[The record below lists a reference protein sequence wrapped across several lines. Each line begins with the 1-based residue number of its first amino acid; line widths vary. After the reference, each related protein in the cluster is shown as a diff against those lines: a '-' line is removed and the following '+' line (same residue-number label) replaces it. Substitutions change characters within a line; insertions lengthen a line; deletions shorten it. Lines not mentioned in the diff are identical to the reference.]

1 MLFIRFMGKLSVEYH
16 VALTLDDLSSYS
28 AHRVGFTHRR
38 SRHALLTIATFL
50 SWLML
55 LVPSLGHLLLGALN
69 FAGISITLAN
79 QGRSLLD
86 QNMSLG
92 PIHAVSSATRSTL
105 DVTGYPTAPADLEL
119 EQVHLYVRHGT
130 HASSPHL

>member
-1 MLFIRFMGKLSVEYH
+1 
-16 VALTLDDLSSYS
+16 
-28 AHRVGFTHRR
+28 
-38 SRHALLTIATFL
+38 
-50 SWLML
+50 ML

-79 QGRSLLD
+79 PGGSLLD

-105 DVTGYPTAPADLEL
+105 DVAGYPAAPADLEL

-130 HASSPHL
+130 HASSPTFFNESMTSILQANALL